1 MAYPNDYLVT
11 LAANLLL
18 DEKALLVQ
26 LQAGSADAFTQL
38 YQAYAERLYYNIL
51 SLVKDGSTAEE
62 LVQDVFARIWQKRET
77 IQIESSFG
85 AYLFAASRNRVYDFF
100 RKLNRDHDL
109 YACIKAAASY
119 EYSYIEEALLNREN
133 VDILQKAINSLPH
146 QRRRA
151 FELCKIEGL
160 SYKEASEK
168 MGISLSTLK
177 DHMANARE
185 AIRNYVS
192 KHYEISVGI
201 IMFYLWNRK

>member
-1 MAYPNDYLVT
+1 MATNIP
-11 LAANLLL
+11 L

-26 LQAGSADAFTQL
+26 LQAGSEAAFTQL

-77 IQIESSFG
+77 IQIDTSFG

-100 RKLNRDHDL
+100 RKLDRDHDL
-109 YACIKAAASY
+109 YASIKATASY
-119 EYSYIEEALLNREN
+119 EYSYIEEALLTREN
-133 VDILQKAINSLPH
+133 VDMLQKAIKSLPH

-185 AIRNYVS
+185 AIRIYVS
-192 KHYEISVGI
+192 NHNYISIGI
-201 IMFYLWNRK
+201 VLFYLWNRK

>member
-1 MAYPNDYLVT
+1 MLP
-11 LAANLLL
+11 LATKLPF
-18 DEKALLVQ
+18 DEKALLMQ
-26 LQAGSADAFTQL
+26 LQTGSADAFTQL

-77 IQIESSFG
+77 IQIESNFG
-85 AYLFAASRNRVYDFF
+85 AYLFTASRNRVYDFF
-100 RKLNRDHDL
+100 RKLDRDHHL
-109 YACIKAAASY
+109 YAAIKAAASS

-133 VDILQKAINSLPH
+133 EHILQKAIKSLPQ

-185 AIRNYVS
+185 AIRIYVS
-192 KHYEISVGI
+192 KHHEITIGI
-201 IMFYLWNRK
+201 TMFYLWNRK

>member
-1 MAYPNDYLVT
+1 
-11 LAANLLL
+11 LATNIPF

-51 SLVKDGSTAEE
+51 SLVKDGLTAEE
-62 LVQDVFARIWQKRET
+62 LVQDIFARIWQKRET
-77 IQIESSFG
+77 IQIDTNFG

-100 RKLNRDHDL
+100 RKLDRDHDL
-109 YACIKAAASY
+109 YACIKATASY
-119 EYSYIEEALLNREN
+119 EYSHIEEALLKRE
-133 VDILQKAINSLPH
+133 KAINSLPH

-185 AIRNYVS
+185 AIRINVS
-192 KHYEISVGI
+192 NHSYITIGI
-201 IMFYLWNRK
+201 ALFYCWNRK

>member
-1 MAYPNDYLVT
+1 MAPNIP
-11 LAANLLL
+11 L

-62 LVQDVFARIWQKRET
+62 LVQDIFARIWQKRET
-77 IQIESSFG
+77 IQIDTNFG

-100 RKLNRDHDL
+100 RKLDRDHHL
-109 YACIKAAASY
+109 YASIKAAASY
-119 EYSYIEEALLNREN
+119 EYTHIEEALLKREN
-133 VDILQKAINSLPH
+133 VDMLQKAINSLPH

-185 AIRNYVS
+185 AIRIYVS
-192 KHYEISVGI
+192 NHSYITIGI
-201 IMFYLWNRK
+201 ALFYCWNRK